1 MFRKFLCKIGLHK
14 WEEVYMGY
22 YNHIDSSHG
31 YLEQDECRYCGK
43 RSIIR
48 EYY

>member
-1 MFRKFLCKIGLHK
+1 MIRKILCKIGLHK
-14 WEEVYMGY
+14 WEAVYMGDH
-22 YNHIDSSHG
+22 NFIDNDHG
-31 YLEQDECRYCGK
+31 YLEQDECKYCGK

>member
-1 MFRKFLCKIGLHK
+1 MIRKFLCKIGLHY
-14 WEEVYMGY
+14 WIDRNMGNDNY
-22 YNHIDSSHG
+22 IDSSHG
-31 YLEQDECRYCGK
+31 YLEQDECKYCGK